1 MQSKFLKIINGTAFN
16 TFGTIFVSILSFILI
31 PIIIGK
37 VGIEKF
43 GYIAFLNLF
52 SALGFFSIFGLGVP
66 QTVVRYVSQYNTEE
80 NFNESNSLIIFSTI
94 FLFFVDSLISLLIYF
109 SSSFIVSNFISVS
122 FNDYDQLRFLLI
134 LTTAALLFQLPSLV
148 LRSALEG
155 LLLFKQV
162 QITII
167 STELLKFVLVIYFL
181 NFLAYDYEYVIY
193 STLASTFVCFFI
205 FLILLTTRHQEFSF
219 LSINFRMLKK
229 EKFYASNIFLGQ
241 FFSQILFNVDK
252 FLVGVFLTPA
262 ALGSLEVIT
271 KLPILINKF
280 LGLSV
285 STIIPMV
292 GSTQSD
298 QLDKFSK
305 ELFHK
310 GFRWFSSFITP
321 IIIALMFYSEE
332 FLLIWIGNEV
342 SELHDILSLI
352 LLWCLLSTL
361 SFGGN
366 IVYGREEGI
375 KEMTTY
381 RILQSFLKVAAIYF
395 FIQNY
400 GLYAVAMSYLISNIS
415 LIYVIGVFR
424 RYIFIDVRAFLVEF
438 IKILLCSFPSLVVGF
453 ILSNYFSIGNFLSLS
468 LAFLLW
474 LVPYW
479 VVLYW
484 IVLEKE
490 DKLRLKSIL
499 YSYYEY

>member
-1 MQSKFLKIINGTAFN
+1 MKSKFLMILSGTAFN
-16 TFGTIFVSILSFILI
+16 IFGTIFISLLSFILI
-31 PIIIGK
+31 PIIIK
-37 VGIEKF
+37 SVGIEKF

-52 SALGFFSIFGLGVP
+52 SVLGFFSIFGLGLP
-66 QTVVRYVSQYNTEE
+66 QTVVRYVSEYHSEGKYK
-80 NFNESNSLIIFSTI
+80 ESNSLIIFSI
-94 FLFFVDSLISLLIYF
+94 LFLISLGLLLSILIFYL
-109 SSSFIVSNFISVS
+109 SPFIIRNLISVD
-122 FNDYDQLRFLLI
+122 FQDFEMLEYLLVI
-134 LTTAALLFQLPSLV
+134 TTAARIFQLPSLV

-155 LLLFKQV
+155 LLLFKYV
-162 QITII
+162 QIVIVL
-167 STELLKFVLVIYFL
+167 TELLKFIAIIYFL
-181 NFLAYDYEYVIY
+181 SFLNYGYEYVIY
-193 STLASTFVCFFI
+193 STILSSFTCFI
-205 FLILLTTRHQEFSF
+205 LFLILLFFSHKEFSIYSF
-219 LSINFRMLKK
+219 DLRVLKK
-229 EKFYASNIFLGQ
+229 EKFYALNIFLGQ
-241 FFSQILFNVDK
+241 FFSQIYINIDK
-252 FLVGVFLTPA
+252 FLVSIFLTPA
-262 ALGSLEVIT
+262 ALGSLEVLT

-332 FLLIWIGNEV
+332 FLFIWIGSEV
-342 SELHDILSLI
+342 SGLHDILSLI
-352 LLWCLLSTL
+352 LLWCLLTTL

-375 KEMTTY
+375 KEMTIY
-381 RILQSFLKVAAIYF
+381 RIVHCFLKVGAIYF
-395 FIQNY
+395 FIQDY
-400 GLYAVAMSYLISNIS
+400 GLYAVAISYLISNLS

-438 IKILLCSFPSLVVGF
+438 IKIVLCSFPSLVVGLIF
-453 ILSNYFSIGNFLSLS
+453 SSYFSIGNFLSLS

-474 LVPYW
+474 LAPYW

-484 IVLEKE
+484 LVLQKE

>member
-1 MQSKFLKIINGTAFN
+1 MQSKFLKIINGTAIN

-66 QTVVRYVSQYNTEE
+66 QAVVRYVSQYNTEE
-80 NFNESNSLIIFSTI
+80 NFNDSNSLIIFSII
-94 FLFFVDSLISLLIYF
+94 FLLFVASLISSLIYF

-122 FNDYDQLRFLLI
+122 LDDYDQLRFLLI

-148 LRSALEG
+148 LRSSLEG

-162 QITII
+162 QIVII
-167 STELLKFVLVIYFL
+167 STELLKFVLVIFFL
-181 NFLAYDYEYVIY
+181 DFLAYDYEYVIY
-193 STLASTFVCFFI
+193 STLISSFVCFLI
-205 FLILLTTRHQEFSF
+205 FLILLSVKHRGFSF
-219 LSINFRMLKK
+219 LSVNPRIIGK
-229 EKFYASNIFLGQ
+229 EKFYAFNIFLGQ
-241 FFSQILFNVDK
+241 FFSQIYINIDK
-252 FLVGVFLTPA
+252 FLVSIFLTPA
-262 ALGSLEVIT
+262 ALGSLEVLT

-305 ELFHK
+305 ELFYK

-321 IIIALMFYSEE
+321 VILALIFYSEE

-352 LLWCLLSTL
+352 LVWCLLTTL

-375 KEMTTY
+375 KEMTIY
-381 RILQSFLKVAAIYF
+381 RILHCLLKVGAIYF
-395 FIQNY
+395 FIKDY
-400 GLYAVAMSYLISNIS
+400 GLYAVAISYLISNLS

-424 RYIFIDVRAFLVEF
+424 RYIFIDVRAFLSEF
-438 IKILLCSFPSLVVGF
+438 IKILLCGFPSLMLG
-453 ILSNYFSIGNFLSLS
+453 LLLTNYIAIGNFLVL
-468 LAFLLW
+468 LIAFLVW
-474 LVPYW
+474 QIPYW
-479 VVLYW
+479 IMLYF
-484 IVLEKE
+484 IVLKPD

-499 YSYYEY
+499 YL